1 MKVKYKEA
9 YGQLRTEELHSY
21 IIGRIG
27 RFYTGGSFEIM
38 QNEIDDIK
46 EMFARLVE
54 QLIITSNFNFNQV
67 HYIVNGRQIED
78 EEGEIFELIKD

>member
-27 RFYTGGSFEIM
+27 RFYTGGSIEIM
-38 QNEIDDIK
+38 QEEIEDMK
-46 EMFARLVE
+46 KMFARLVE
-54 QLIITSNFNFNQV
+54 QLIITSNFNSNQT
-67 HYIVNGRQIED
+67 HYIVNGAQIDD
-78 EEGEIFELIKD
+78 EEGETFELIKD